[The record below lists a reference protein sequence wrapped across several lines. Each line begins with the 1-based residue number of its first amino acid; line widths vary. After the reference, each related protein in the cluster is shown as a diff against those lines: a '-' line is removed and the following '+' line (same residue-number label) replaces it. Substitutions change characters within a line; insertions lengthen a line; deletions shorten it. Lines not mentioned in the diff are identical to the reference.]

1 MSYDKGLAQRVRE
14 IVEEEPGYDEKK
26 MFGGICFLI
35 DGNMACGILH
45 DDIIIRV
52 GIDNYE
58 ESLRLPNTR
67 IFDITGKPMRGWVLV
82 SSEGHESD
90 EDLTEWVK
98 RGIKY
103 ARSLPPK

>member
-90 EDLTEWVK
+90 EDLTEWVQK
-98 RGIKY
+98 GIKY

>member
-35 DGNMACGILH
+35 NGNMACGILH

-52 GIDNYE
+52 GADNYE
-58 ESLRLPNTR
+58 ESLRLPHTR

-90 EDLTEWVK
+90 EDLTEWVQK
-98 RGIKY
+98 GIKY